1 MPKVSK
7 RRSFSREFKLKVIGR
22 MEAGERGSDLAHELS
37 IKRTI
42 IYRWR
47 DSFRRGGELALRSK
61 RGRPN
66 KAEAQAMAVERGVAA
81 KANDLAEARRQIAA
95 LEAKVGRQQLDLD
108 FFKQALQ
115 RIEASRRPN
124 ERPGATVSSP
134 KSKR

>member
-1 MPKVSK
+1 MPKASK
-7 RRSFSREFKLKVIGR
+7 RRSFSREFKLKVIARLDG
-22 MEAGERGSDLAHELS
+22 GERGSDLARELS

-47 DSFRRGGELALRSK
+47 DAVRRGGKLALRSK
-61 RGRPN
+61 AGRPN
-66 KAEAQAMAVERGVAA
+66 KAEARAMAIERGVAA
-81 KANDLAEARRQIAA
+81 KAGDLAEARRQIAT

-115 RIEASRRPN
+115 RIEASRRPS
-124 ERPGATVSSP
+124 ERSGATASSP